1 MSKKLI
7 FHLSILSALA
17 LYTIFAYVTADEVK
31 DKKEVAEEVEYQ
43 PFEDVNAILEKDHST
58 QRMLKVGLPLLVTM
72 IYGGVVFVLFALPV
86 VVDKLAQEMIGSSE
100 QLGPDPLEPARAAV
114 EDEDYLGAIA
124 LYREA
129 WQEDLGNRVP
139 MAEIALIQRQH
150 LGSAAVAIST
160 LEEALERFDW
170 EEDDRAFFLFR
181 MVDIYE
187 EDLQDK
193 KMTVQTL
200 KRVTEECS
208 GSRHAGNAMNRL
220 RELS

>member
-7 FHLSILSALA
+7 FHLLILGALA
-17 LYTIFAYVTADEVK
+17 LYTVFAYVTVDEVK
-31 DKKEVAEEVEYQ
+31 DKKEMAEEVGYD
-43 PFEDVNAILEKDHST
+43 PFEDVNAALEKDGST

-100 QLGPDPLEPARAAV
+100 ELGPDPLTPARTAV
-114 EDEDYLGAIA
+114 EDEDYLGAIV
-124 LYREA
+124 LFREA
-129 WQEDLGNRVP
+129 WQENLGNRVP
-139 MAEIALIQRQH
+139 MAEIALIQRKH
-150 LGSAAVAIST
+150 LDSPAVALST
-160 LEEALERFDW
+160 LEEALEGFDW

-187 EDLQDK
+187 EDLQDRE
-193 KMTVQTL
+193 MTTKAL
-200 KRVTEECS
+200 NRIAIECS